1 MAAQDHGK
9 AAHGGEPRHETTAI
23 ALVRKGSDE
32 AAL

>member
-1 MAAQDHGK
+1 MAAQDRGK